1 MAWDTSWANAADGRA
16 AEGPADSRRAALA
29 SRARGRLA
37 ILRGKYRPSVRT
49 VLMVVSLTVL
59 VLPLGSLVFFRIYE
73 NQLVRESEAELIA
86 QAAILAALLD
96 RAVAAST
103 TELGDSHGTPVAPR
117 VQPPRFG
124 RSATPVQ
131 DMPAEPLIDLATHVA
146 RPRRPDAQPAAEPA
160 SPAMLRIG
168 ADIAGLFREAQKT
181 TLSGLRLLDHRGVV
195 IGGRD
200 EIGLSLAHVEEVAEA
215 MQGRYASALRERL
228 LDSPAPPL
236 ASVSRGTGVRIFAAF
251 PVVRGDRLLGI
262 VYLSRT
268 PNNILRHMYAT
279 QDKFILAGLTIL
291 GLTLLL
297 GWVTT
302 RTLVRPIHKLAA
314 QAAELG
320 RGNRGALQPLD
331 HYGTHELAALG
342 RSFLYMASAL
352 DGRSQ
357 YIRDF
362 AAHVSH
368 ELKGPLS
375 AIRGSAELLQ
385 EHLADMSEA
394 DRTRF
399 LANIVADTDRLRL
412 LVSRLIELAH
422 AEIVSRAD
430 VAIDIAAAV
439 DRLAQR
445 HGGNGPAILRT
456 GADRLEACISAESFE
471 IVAANLIQNAQQA
484 EATAVEVRLEAT
496 EASARIVFRDNGR
509 GVAEGNRSRIFEPF
523 FTTRREHG
531 GTGLG
536 LRIARSLIEAQQGT
550 IELVPAI
557 RGATFLLTLPRP
569 PDG

>member
-1 MAWDTSWANAADGRA
+1 MAWDTGWANAAERAADAPRAAGVGRA
-16 AEGPADSRRAALA
+16 GGCLAA
-29 SRARGRLA
+29 
-37 ILRGKYRPSVRT
+37 LRGKYRPSVRT
-49 VLMVVSLTVL
+49 VLMVVTLTVL
-59 VLPLGSLVFFRIYE
+59 VLPLGSVVFFRIYE
-73 NQLVRESEAELIA
+73 NQLVRETEAELIA
-86 QAAILAALLD
+86 QAAVLAALLE
-96 RAVAAST
+96 RSVAASAA
-103 TELGDSHGTPVAPR
+103 ELGHHGAPVAPR
-117 VQPPRFG
+117 GVPTRYA
-124 RSATPVQ
+124 RSLAEPE
-131 DMPAEPLIDLATHVA
+131 MPTEPLIDLATHA
-146 RPRRPDAQPAAEPA
+146 TRPRRPNAVAGVEPPPNPAL
-160 SPAMLRIG
+160 LRIG
-168 ADIAGLFREAQKT
+168 AEIADLFLGVQRTTLAGLRV
-181 TLSGLRLLDHRGVV
+181 LDHRGVV

-215 MQGRYASALRERL
+215 MQGRYASALRQRAP
-228 LDSPAPPL
+228 DSPAPPL
-236 ASVSRGTGVRIFAAF
+236 ASLSRGTGVRIFSAF

-279 QDKFILAGLTIL
+279 RDRFLLAGLTIL

-302 RTLVRPIHKLAA
+302 RTLVRPINRLAA

-320 RGNRGALQPLD
+320 RGNRKALAPLD

-342 RSFLYMASAL
+342 HSFLDMARAL

-368 ELKGPLS
+368 EFKGPLS

-385 EHLADMSEA
+385 EHLASMSDA

-422 AEIVSRAD
+422 AENVPRAD
-430 VAIDIAAAV
+430 TVIDIAAAV
-439 DRLAQR
+439 DRLALR
-445 HGGNGPAILRT
+445 HAGNGLTIVRT
-456 GADRLEACISAESFE
+456 GVGRLETLIEAESLE
-471 IVAANLIQNAQQA
+471 IIAANLIQNSRQA
-484 EATAVEVRLEAT
+484 EATSLEVHLQDTGRA
-496 EASARIVFRDNGR
+496 ARITFKDNGR
-509 GVAEGNRSRIFEPF
+509 GVTEGNRSRIFEPF

-536 LRIARSLIEAQQGT
+536 LRIARSLVEAQQGT
-550 IELVPAI
+550 IELLPSS
-557 RGATFLLTLPRP
+557 RGAIFVLMLPKP
-569 PDG
+569 PAAC

>member
-1 MAWDTSWANAADGRA
+1 
-16 AEGPADSRRAALA
+16 
-29 SRARGRLA
+29 
-37 ILRGKYRPSVRT
+37 
-49 VLMVVSLTVL
+49 MVVSLTVL

-73 NQLVRESEAELIA
+73 NQLVRETEAELIA

-96 RAVAAST
+96 RGVAASAA
-103 TELGDSHGTPVAPR
+103 ELGEHGTPVAPR
-117 VQPPRFG
+117 VAAPRSS
-124 RSATPVQ
+124 RSATPLQ
-131 DMPAEPLIDLATHVA
+131 DMPVEPLIDLATHA
-146 RPRRPDAQPAAEPA
+146 TRPRRPDGQPAAEPA

-200 EIGLSLAHVEEVAEA
+200 EVGSSLAHVEEVAEA
-215 MQGRYASALRERL
+215 MQGRYASALRQRL

-236 ASVSRGTGVRIFAAF
+236 ASISRGTGVRIFAAF
-251 PVVRGDRLLGI
+251 PVVRGDRVLGI

-320 RGNRGALQPLD
+320 RGNRTALAPLD

-342 RSFLYMASAL
+342 RSFLDMASAL

-394 DRTRF
+394 DRARF

-422 AEIVSRAD
+422 AENVPRAE

-439 DRLAQR
+439 DRLAQ
-445 HGGNGPAILRT
+445 HHAGDGLAIVRT
-456 GADRLEACISAESFE
+456 GASRLETCISAESFE
-471 IVAANLIQNAQQA
+471 IVAANLIQNAQEA
-484 EATAVEVRLEAT
+484 EANAIEVHLEAAET
-496 EASARIVFRDNGR
+496 SARIAFKDNGR
-509 GVAEGNRSRIFEPF
+509 GIAEGNRSRIFEPF

-550 IELVPAI
+550 IELLPAD

-569 PDG
+569 RAG